1 MGTAFVKGL
10 LLSLVILAGLTAAAG
25 AVLPAHVAQR
35 IAATAQDNRNL
46 AREDAA
52 IARTLDHRS
61 FTETIDRARHL
72 RVEADMSTVVIG
84 AIAEYP
90 ALAGEIVAAAAAAAP
105 DLRDSIV
112 RNASQAFPG
121 FADTI
126 ARGAG
131 GAVAVSR
138 PAPAP
143 PPPPSNIQ
151 TPPLPDMD
159 AAAGQDEEVAGV
171 EPDELYD
178 PLEGVNRVVLGFN
191 DVIDFL
197 IFKRLAQIYGFI
209 TPDAAKRSVRKAIQN
224 LRSPVILAND
234 LLQLEVGDAAVT
246 TARFVVN
253 STVGILGLFEVA
265 DEIGLEYHPADF
277 GQTLHSYGSGP
288 GPYLV
293 LPLLGPSTL
302 RDGVGIGVDT
312 FFDPFTYLLDFETR
326 LMILGGKAV
335 VRREELLE
343 PLDELR
349 AGAIDYYAALRSAYF
364 QNRAVEL
371 RKGELPDTSE
381 VDDMFD
387 SFQ

>member
-1 MGTAFVKGL
+1 MGKRFA
-10 LLSLVILAGLTAAAG
+10 LSLVVLFCLTAAAD
-25 AVLPAHVAQR
+25 AALPAHVAQR
-35 IAATAQDNRNL
+35 IAATARDNREL

-52 IARTLDHRS
+52 IARTLNNRS
-61 FTETIDRARHL
+61 FTETIDRSRHL

-84 AIAEYP
+84 AIAQYP
-90 ALAGEIVAAAAAAAP
+90 ALAGEVVAAAVAAAP

-112 RNASQAFPG
+112 RNAGQAFPG

-126 ARGAG
+126 TRAAG
-131 GAVAVSR
+131 GAVSA

-143 PPPPSNIQ
+143 RIQAPPMETDVANK
-151 TPPLPDMD
+151 
-159 AAAGQDEEVAGV
+159 QDYDEMASV

-178 PLEGVNRVVLGFN
+178 PLEGLNRAVLGFN
-191 DVIDFL
+191 DVVDFL
-197 IFKRLAQIYGFI
+197 ILKPVANVYGFI
-209 TPDAAKRSVRKAIQN
+209 TPDAAKRSVQKAIRN
-224 LRSPVILAND
+224 LNAPVILAND
-234 LLQLEVGDAAVT
+234 LLQFEIGDAAVT

-253 STVGILGLFEVA
+253 STVGILGLFEAA
-265 DEIGLEYHPADF
+265 DEIGLDYHPADF
-277 GQTLHSYGSGP
+277 GQTLYAYGSGP

-302 RDGVGIGVDT
+302 RDGIGIGVDT
-312 FFDPFTYLLDFETR
+312 FFDPFTYLLDFNTR
-326 LMILGGKAV
+326 MMVLGGKAV

-371 RKGELPDTSE
+371 RKGQLPDSSE

>member
-1 MGTAFVKGL
+1 MGKRFA
-10 LLSLVILAGLTAAAG
+10 LSLVVLFGLTAAAG
-25 AVLPAHVAQR
+25 AALPVHVAQR
-35 IAATAQDNRNL
+35 IAATARDNHEL

-52 IARTLDHRS
+52 IARTLNNRS
-61 FTETIDRARHL
+61 FTETIDRSRHL

-84 AIAEYP
+84 AIAQYP
-90 ALAGEIVAAAAAAAP
+90 ALAGEVVAAAVAAAP

-112 RNASQAFPG
+112 RNAGQAFPG

-126 ARGAG
+126 ARAAG
-131 GAVAVSR
+131 GAVS
-138 PAPAP
+138 AP
-143 PPPPSNIQ
+143 PMETDVANKQ
-151 TPPLPDMD
+151 EY
-159 AAAGQDEEVAGV
+159 DEMASI

-178 PLEGVNRVVLGFN
+178 PLEGINRAVLGFN
-191 DVIDFL
+191 DVVDFL
-197 IFKRLAQIYGFI
+197 ILKPVANVYGFI
-209 TPDAAKRSVRKAIQN
+209 TPDAAKRSVQKAIRN
-224 LRSPVILAND
+224 LNAPVILAND
-234 LLQLEVGDAAVT
+234 LLQFEIGDAAVT

-253 STVGILGLFEVA
+253 STVGILGLFEAA
-265 DEIGLEYHPADF
+265 DEIGLDYHPADF
-277 GQTLHSYGSGP
+277 GQTLYAYGSGP

-302 RDGVGIGVDT
+302 RDGIGIGVDT
-312 FFDPFTYLLDFETR
+312 FFDPFTYVLDFETR
-326 LMILGGKAV
+326 MMILGGKAV

-371 RKGELPDTSE
+371 RKGQLPDSSE

>member
-1 MGTAFVKGL
+1 MGKRFA
-10 LLSLVILAGLTAAAG
+10 LSLVVLFGLTAAAG
-25 AVLPAHVAQR
+25 ATLPVHVAQR
-35 IAATAQDNRNL
+35 IAATARDNREL

-52 IARTLDHRS
+52 IARTLNNRS
-61 FTETIDRARHL
+61 FTETIDRSRHL

-84 AIAEYP
+84 AIAQYP
-90 ALAGEIVAAAAAAAP
+90 ALAGEVVAAAVAVAP

-112 RNASQAFPG
+112 RNAGQAFPG

-126 ARGAG
+126 ARAAG
-131 GAVAVSR
+131 GAVSAPR

-143 PPPPSNIQ
+143 APRIQAPAFQAPPMETDVANKQ
-151 TPPLPDMD
+151 EY
-159 AAAGQDEEVAGV
+159 DEMASI

-178 PLEGVNRVVLGFN
+178 PLEGINRAVLGFN
-191 DVIDFL
+191 DVVDFL
-197 IFKRLAQIYGFI
+197 ILKPVANVYGFI
-209 TPDAAKRSVRKAIQN
+209 TPDAAKRSVQKAIRN
-224 LRSPVILAND
+224 LNAPVILAND
-234 LLQLEVGDAAVT
+234 LLQFEIGDAAVT

-253 STVGILGLFEVA
+253 STVGILGLFEAA
-265 DEIGLEYHPADF
+265 DEIGLDYHPADF
-277 GQTLHSYGSGP
+277 GQTLYAYGSGP

-302 RDGVGIGVDT
+302 RDGIGIGVDT
-312 FFDPFTYLLDFETR
+312 FFDPFTYVLDFETR
-326 LMILGGKAV
+326 MMILGGKAV

-371 RKGELPDTSE
+371 RKGQLPDSSE

>member
-1 MGTAFVKGL
+1 MGKSFA
-10 LLSLVILAGLTAAAG
+10 LSLVVLFFLTTAAEA
-25 AVLPAHVAQR
+25 ALPAHVAQR
-35 IAATAQDNRNL
+35 IAATARDNRNL

-52 IARTLDHRS
+52 IARTLNNQS
-61 FTETIDRARHL
+61 FTETIDRSRHL
-72 RVEADMSTVVIG
+72 RVEAEMSTVVIG
-84 AIAEYP
+84 AIAQYP
-90 ALAGEIVAAAAAAAP
+90 ALAGEVVAAAVAAAP

-126 ARGAG
+126 TRAAG
-131 GAVAVSR
+131 GAVAAPR

-143 PPPPSNIQ
+143 APRIQPAPPEPMK
-151 TPPLPDMD
+151 TAME
-159 AAAGQDEEVAGV
+159 QDDEVADAG
-171 EPDELYD
+171 PDELYD
-178 PLEGVNRVVLGFN
+178 PLEGINRAVLGFN

-197 IFKRLAQIYGFI
+197 ILKPVASVYGFI
-209 TPDAAKRSVRKAIQN
+209 TPDAVKRSVQKAIRN
-224 LRSPVILAND
+224 LNAPVILAND
-234 LLQLEVGDAAVT
+234 LLQFEIGDAAVT

-253 STVGILGLFEVA
+253 STAGVLGLFEVA
-265 DEIGLEYHPADF
+265 DEIGLDYHPADF
-277 GQTLHSYGSGP
+277 GQTLHAYGSGP

-312 FFDPFTYLLDFETR
+312 FFDPFTYVLDFPTR
-326 LMILGGKAV
+326 MMVLGGKAV

-371 RKGELPDTSE
+371 RKGELPDSSE

>member
-1 MGTAFVKGL
+1 MGTAFLRGL
-10 LLSLVILAGLTAAAG
+10 ALSLVVLACLTAAAG
-25 AVLPAHVAQR
+25 AALPAHVAQR
-35 IAATAQDNRNL
+35 IAATARDNRDL

-52 IARTLDHRS
+52 IARTLDHRP
-61 FTETIDRARHL
+61 FTETIDRARRL
-72 RVEADMSTVVIG
+72 RVEADMSSVVIG

-90 ALAGEIVAAAAAAAP
+90 ALAGEIVAAAVAAAP
-105 DLRDSIV
+105 ELRDGIV

-126 ARGAG
+126 ARAAG
-131 GAVAVSR
+131 GAVPAPR
-138 PAPAP
+138 PAPE
-143 PPPPSNIQ
+143 PPPPSIQ
-151 TPPLPDMD
+151 APPPLEMD
-159 AAAGQDEEVAGV
+159 AAKEQDEVAADAG
-171 EPDELYD
+171 PDELYD
-178 PLEGVNRVVLGFN
+178 PLEGFNRVVLGFN
-191 DVIDFL
+191 DVLDFL
-197 IFKRLAQIYGFI
+197 VFKPVARVYGFI
-209 TPDAAKRSVRKAIQN
+209 TPDAAKRSVRKALRN

-234 LLQLEVGDAAVT
+234 LLQFEGGDAAVT

-253 STVGILGLFEVA
+253 STVGLLGLFEVA
-265 DEIGLEYHPADF
+265 DEIGLDYHPADF
-277 GQTLHSYGSGP
+277 GQTLYSYGSGP

-302 RDGVGIGVDT
+302 RDGIGIGVDI

-326 LMILGGKAV
+326 MMVLGGKAV

-343 PLDELR
+343 PLDDLR
-349 AGAIDYYAALRSAYF
+349 AGSIDYYAALRSAYF

-371 RKGELPDTSE
+371 RKGQLPDASE